1 MDIQRQRAVCVQI
14 EGSRRIVEG
23 LDSKTTAQDVINAL
37 RISCEKLLGP
47 LVLLETWNGCCRLVG
62 KKEKICSL
70 MEHWDNEARS
80 IKLVAMS
87 SYQYNKKRRGDMLNA
102 RLYRIQTH
110 GKVAARRRRLC
121 KCKKTKRKLS
131 LEIQGLLET
140 MKTEKENCFNL
151 TISKQPREVPKC
163 S

>member
-1 MDIQRQRAVCVQI
+1 
-14 EGSRRIVEG
+14 
-23 LDSKTTAQDVINAL
+23 
-37 RISCEKLLGP
+37 
-47 LVLLETWNGCCRLVG
+47 
-62 KKEKICSL
+62 
-70 MEHWDNEARS
+70 
-80 IKLVAMS
+80 
-87 SYQYNKKRRGDMLNA
+87 MLNA

-140 MKTEKENCFNL
+140 IKTEKENCFNL
-151 TISKQPREVPKC
+151 TTSKQPREVPKC